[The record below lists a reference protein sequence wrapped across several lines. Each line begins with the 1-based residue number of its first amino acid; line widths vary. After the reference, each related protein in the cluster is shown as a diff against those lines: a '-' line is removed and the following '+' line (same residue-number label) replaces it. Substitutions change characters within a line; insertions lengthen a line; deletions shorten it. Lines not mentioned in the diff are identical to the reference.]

1 MCKEVKPF
9 LQAFELAPAG
19 SVYRSALVSFYA
31 RQGVTRSKSRTEKS
45 NSSGAKPKTWDQG
58 PDTSCS
64 YPKHRNTK
72 NCQRKIF
79 LDLPQPI
86 QNIGHEL
93 LAWAYISAAQYTPP

>member
-45 NSSGAKPKTWDQG
+45 NSSGAKPKTWDHKAPHLG
-58 PDTSCS
+58 S
-64 YPKHRNTK
+64 R
-72 NCQRKIF
+72 
-79 LDLPQPI
+79 
-86 QNIGHEL
+86 GL
-93 LAWAYISAAQYTPP
+93 LSPGVPGNWSKKKENRFIPYLYFEWNSFG